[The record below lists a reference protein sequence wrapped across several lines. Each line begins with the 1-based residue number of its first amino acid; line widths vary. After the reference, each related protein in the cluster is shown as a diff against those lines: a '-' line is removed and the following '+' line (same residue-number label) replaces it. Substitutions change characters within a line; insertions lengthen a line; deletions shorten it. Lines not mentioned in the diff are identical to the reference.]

1 MDVVSRIKSVVVTM
15 LDVDIDEATARDLR
29 GTGGSG

>member
-1 MDVVSRIKSVVVTM
+1 MDAVSRMKSVDVTM
-15 LDVDIDEATARDLR
+15 LDVDIDGATARDLR